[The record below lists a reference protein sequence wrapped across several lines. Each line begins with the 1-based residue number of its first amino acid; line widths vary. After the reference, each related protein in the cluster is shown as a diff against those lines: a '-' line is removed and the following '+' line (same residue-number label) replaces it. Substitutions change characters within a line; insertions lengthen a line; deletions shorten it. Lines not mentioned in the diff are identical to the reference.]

1 MGSIRQKEALRKILC
16 QTYCLLISK
25 QSQECFPKDE
35 QNVLKRN
42 WLVAYHTDIVL
53 IINVEINIIGPDMNE
68 TYQECFPKD
77 EQNVLKRNWLVA
89 YHTDIVLIINVEI
102 NIIGPDMNETYQ

>member
-1 MGSIRQKEALRKILC
+1 MQAAMGSIRQKEAFRKILC
-16 QTYCLLISK
+16 QTYCLSISK

-68 TYQECFPKD
+68 TYQVCR
-77 EQNVLKRNWLVA
+77 VYL
-89 YHTDIVLIINVEI
+89 Y
-102 NIIGPDMNETYQ
+102 IGVHDR